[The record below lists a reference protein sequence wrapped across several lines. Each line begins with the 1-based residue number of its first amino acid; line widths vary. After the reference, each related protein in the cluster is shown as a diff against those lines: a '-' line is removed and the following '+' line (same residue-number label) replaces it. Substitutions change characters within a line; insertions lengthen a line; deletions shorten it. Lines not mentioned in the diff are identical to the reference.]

1 MTKQQYFDM
10 CDMLGSEP
18 LDEEIP
24 VELEDLPELVQTA
37 FIIYETLRDEWDYMG
52 GNYIGKNQQNLFHIF
67 KLYKV
72 LESEYMLVYKI
83 LNIIDGQRREIIRA
97 SKN

>member
-72 LESEYMLVYKI
+72 LVTAKKLLSFIVHCCV
-83 LNIIDGQRREIIRA
+83 NGSFPNR
-97 SKN
+97 